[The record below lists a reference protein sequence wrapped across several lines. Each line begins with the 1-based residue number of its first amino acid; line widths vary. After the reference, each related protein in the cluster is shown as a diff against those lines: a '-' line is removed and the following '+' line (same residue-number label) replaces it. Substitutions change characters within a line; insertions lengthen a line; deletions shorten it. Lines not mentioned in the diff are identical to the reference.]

1 MSQAFTL
8 QGLSLALCS
17 VALCAG
23 LPGVAAQPHGAAGAE
38 TRPAAQAAS
47 DRPVEH
53 ATGAPTPTAPVAGEA
68 APWGPVLVPQARATE
83 LRARASGH
91 RYRILVSVPETPP
104 PAQGYPVLYVL
115 DGNASFPMAAF
126 VARTVERR
134 QQVTG
139 QTPPV
144 VVGLGYP
151 GEQDFDYAA
160 RRRDYTVRGGST
172 RSQAGTVSTVSPASE
187 DASAPLTEGGAEA
200 FLDFIEQDLKP
211 LLQQRYR
218 LDTGR
223 QALFGHSFGGLLVL
237 HALFTRPQQFSVFL
251 ASSPSIWWQERA
263 VLQSLP
269 AQVPDGA
276 GYRPAV
282 QISVGAL
289 EDRLPPGQHSPQ
301 AQALW
306 ASRPMVSEARALAAE
321 LQARPDWRGRVHYH
335 ELAGEDHGFA
345 WWPALVRGMDV
356 LLQQAPAVGR
366 PLPGPGGGG

>member
-1 MSQAFTL
+1 MSKASTL
-8 QGLSLALCS
+8 PGLALALCS
-17 VALCAG
+17 IALSALPFG
-23 LPGVAAQPHGAAGAE
+23 LAAQPHGAAEASQTAPAAA
-38 TRPAAQAAS
+38 TRPAVSAVS
-47 DRPVEH
+47 D
-53 ATGAPTPTAPVAGEA
+53 AL
-68 APWGPVLVPQARATE
+68 PWGPVTVPQASATV
-83 LRARASGH
+83 LRARGSGH
-91 RYRILVSVPETPP
+91 PYRILVSLPETPP
-104 PAQGYPVLYVL
+104 PAQGYPVLFVL
-115 DGNASFPMAAF
+115 DGNASFPVAAL

-160 RRRDYTVRGGST
+160 RRRDYTI
-172 RSQAGTVSTVSPASE
+172 AA
-187 DASAPLTEGGAEA
+187 ASAASASAATPATDGTATPLTEGGAEA
-200 FLDFIEQDLKP
+200 FLDFIEHELKP

-218 LDTGR
+218 LDPGR

-237 HALFTRPQQFSVFL
+237 QALFTRPTQFSAFL

-263 VLQSLP
+263 VLQALP
-269 AQVPDGA
+269 AHVPECA
-276 GYRPAV
+276 GCRPVV

-301 AQALW
+301 MKALW

-321 LQARPDWRGRVHYH
+321 LQARPDWQGRVSYL

-345 WWPALVRGMDV
+345 WLPALVRGVDRW
-356 LLQQAPAVGR
+356 LQQDLAAGR
-366 PLPGPGGGG
+366 SHP

>member
-1 MSQAFTL
+1 MSRTSIL
-8 QGLSLALCS
+8 QGLSLALCA
-17 VALCAG
+17 VAWSAWPL
-23 LPGVAAQPHGAAGAE
+23 GVAAQLHAGGGTAH
-38 TRPAAQAAS
+38 TAN
-47 DRPVEH
+47 
-53 ATGAPTPTAPVAGEA
+53 ATVTTTVSTVPVAHDAE
-68 APWGPVLVPQARATE
+68 PWGPVLVPQARATE

-91 RYRILVSVPETPP
+91 RYRILVSVPATPP

-115 DGNASFPMAAF
+115 DGNAGFPMAAF

-160 RRRDYTVRGGST
+160 RRRDYTIPAAMAAAPT
-172 RSQAGTVSTVSPASE
+172 RATGAAEATSVA
-187 DASAPLTEGGAEA
+187 LTEGGAEA

-237 HALFTRPQQFSVFL
+237 HALFTRPTQFSAFL
-251 ASSPSIWWQERA
+251 ASSPSIWWQERV

-269 AQVPDGA
+269 THVPDCA
-276 GYRPAV
+276 RCRPAV

-345 WWPALVRGMDV
+345 WLPALVRGMDV
-356 LLQQAPAVGR
+356 LLQQSPAAAR
-366 PLPGPGGGG
+366 PVTGPGGGG